1 VATKRVSPSSA
12 PDNQPPS
19 KANRAFAVRRS
30 AIQGRGAFATRDIE
44 KGERLVEYVG
54 ERISREEGDLRYD
67 DDAMDR
73 PHTFLFTLDDD
84 TAIDGAVRGNDSRF
98 INHSC
103 GPNCESVIE
112 DAHIYIDAIKRIPAG
127 AELTYDYHLVRP
139 GRFLAAWRTRYEC
152 RCGSR
157 NCRGMLLELPK
168 KRATKAA
175 AKKSGAKKSGAKK
188 SGAKKSAK
196 QATARKSGV
205 KAAATRKSGAKTS
218 PAKKSSVNASAAKK
232 SGAKQA
238 AGTKGRARAAAGK
251 RVAGKR

>member
-1 VATKRVSPSSA
+1 VATKRRSTTSA
-12 PDNQPPS
+12 SAVPADQAPPS

-44 KGERLVEYVG
+44 KGERLVEYIG
-54 ERISREEGDLRYD
+54 ERITREEGDLRYD
-67 DDAMDR
+67 DDATDR

-84 TAIDGAVRGNDSRF
+84 TAIDGAVRGNDSRY

-112 DAHIYIDAIKRIPAG
+112 NGHIYIDAIKRIAAG

-139 GRFLAAWRTRYEC
+139 GRFQAEWRTRYEC

-168 KRATKAA
+168 KRTTAKKTGAKKAAPKKAA
-175 AKKSGAKKSGAKK
+175 AKKSASKKSASKNTSPKKSTAKKSTAQKSGAKK
-188 SGAKKSAK
+188 RA
-196 QATARKSGV
+196 V
-205 KAAATRKSGAKTS
+205 
-218 PAKKSSVNASAAKK
+218 KKSSVKK
-232 SGAKQA
+232 
-238 AGTKGRARAAAGK
+238 RAA
-251 RVAGKR
+251 R

>member
-1 VATKRVSPSSA
+1 M
-12 PDNQPPS
+12 
-19 KANRAFAVRRS
+19 RRS

-54 ERISREEGDLRYD
+54 EKISREEGDQRYD

-73 PHTFLFTLDDD
+73 PHTFLFTLDDES
-84 TAIDGAVRGNDSRF
+84 AIDGAVRGNDSRF

-112 DAHIYIDAIKRIPAG
+112 DGHIYIESIKRIPSG

-139 GRFLAAWRTRYEC
+139 GRFQAEWRERYAC

-168 KRATKAA
+168 KRASKTTAKKGAKKAVA
-175 AKKSGAKKSGAKK
+175 KKAVVKKSTAKKSTAKKSTARK
-188 SGAKKSAK
+188 STAK
-196 QATARKSGV
+196 QATAKRSTPTR
-205 KAAATRKSGAKTS
+205 AT
-218 PAKKSSVNASAAKK
+218 AKK

-238 AGTKGRARAAAGK
+238 VAKQAVAKKAVAKKATSKKSAAGK
-251 RVAGKR
+251 RAR